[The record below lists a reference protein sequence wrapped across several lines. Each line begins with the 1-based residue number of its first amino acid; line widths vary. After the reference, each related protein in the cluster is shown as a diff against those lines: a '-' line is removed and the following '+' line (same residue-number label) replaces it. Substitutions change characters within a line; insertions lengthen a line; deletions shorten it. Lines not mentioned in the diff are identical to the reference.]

1 MYIKLD
7 GTTSTER
14 VNYIELTVFMRIV
27 EQYTTRF
34 FISFMSTILSES
46 VIKENVR
53 IKIVNGLYDEN
64 FQTL

>member
-7 GTTSTER
+7 GTTSTEK

-46 VIKENVR
+46 EIKENVR
-53 IKIVNGLYDEN
+53 IKIVSGLYDEN

>member
-7 GTTSTER
+7 GTTSTEK

-64 FQTL
+64 LQTL

>member
-7 GTTSTER
+7 GTTSTEK

-53 IKIVNGLYDEN
+53 IKIVSGLYDEN